1 MEYMCDIGYIV
12 ERADI
17 NFCALGNVVIQ
28 YFLVCY
34 NLDLYYLIT
43 YQSMLTLR
51 SPADFDSLVALFRIQ
66 SVLIEPIL
74 LLSFNFS

>member
-17 NFCALGNVVIQ
+17 NFCPLGNVVIQ

-34 NLDLYYLIT
+34 NHDLYYLIT

-51 SPADFDSLVALFRIQ
+51 SPVDFDSLVALFRLQ
-66 SVLIEPIL
+66 SVLIQPIL
-74 LLSFNFS
+74 LFSFNFS

>member
-17 NFCALGNVVIQ
+17 NFLCSGECCDSV
-28 YFLVCY
+28 FLVCY
-34 NLDLYYLIT
+34 NIDLFYLIT

-51 SPADFDSLVALFRIQ
+51 SPVDFGSLVALFRLQ
-66 SVLIEPIL
+66 SVLIQPIL
-74 LLSFNFS
+74 LFSFNFS